1 MCPSHWL
8 RIVRFRAPEY
18 WQRGALREA
27 AHARMRHRTGDSG
40 LAAPAPDRPIRAL
53 LFDVYGTL
61 VHVLRPTHPYRQLL
75 GIVRAR
81 DPSID
86 RPAFSRLVM
95 TRPLG
100 LADAA
105 RLHAVESSAVQALE
119 QELEREIASIE
130 LFPEVPQVLGTLR
143 DRGYRI
149 GVCSNLALPYAS
161 SVARMLEGLV
171 DVAVW
176 SFEAGYIKPEPQ
188 IYGLAAER
196 LKVPPSSVLMVGD
209 SYRADVEGP
218 RAAGMQAVHLVRRGG
233 GGDIGTLDRL
243 LDWLP

>member
-1 MCPSHWL
+1 M
-8 RIVRFRAPEY
+8 
-18 WQRGALREA
+18 
-27 AHARMRHRTGDSG
+27 
-40 LAAPAPDRPIRAL
+40 AAPAPDHRIRAV

-61 VHVLRPTHPYRQLL
+61 VQILRPTHPYRQLL

-86 RPAFSRLVM
+86 RAAFSRLVM
-95 TRPLG
+95 TRPLR

-105 RLHAVESSAVQALE
+105 RLHAVESSAIQALE
-119 QELEREIASIE
+119 QELEREIGSIE

-161 SVARMLEGLV
+161 PVARTLEGLV

-188 IYGLAAER
+188 IYGLAADR
-196 LKVPPSSVLMVGD
+196 LQVPPSSVLMVGD

-218 RAAGMQAVHLVRRGG
+218 RSAGLQAMHLVRRGG
-233 GGDIGTLDRL
+233 GGDIGTLERL